1 MALRSVDEKMLAKVE
16 AAGIPLVVIMLSGRP
31 LIISEHVDKWNAF
44 VAGWL
49 PGTEG
54 GDAFADVLNGDVNF
68 AGKLSFTWPKSVEQQ
83 PINVGDEEYD
93 PLYPYGAGITY

>member
-1 MALRSVDEKMLAKVE
+1 MALRSVDEEMLARVE

-31 LIISEHVDKWNAF
+31 LIISDHIDKWDAF

-49 PGTEG
+49 PGSEG
-54 GDAFADVLNGDVNF
+54 GDALADVLNGDVNF
-68 AGKLSFTWPKSVEQQ
+68 GGKLSFTWPRSVEQQ
-83 PINVGDEEYD
+83 PINIGDEEYD